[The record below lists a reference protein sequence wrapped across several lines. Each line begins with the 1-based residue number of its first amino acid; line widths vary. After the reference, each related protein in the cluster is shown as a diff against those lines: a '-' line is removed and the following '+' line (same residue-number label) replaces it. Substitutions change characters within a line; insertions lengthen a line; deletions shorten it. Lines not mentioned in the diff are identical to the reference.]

1 MTKKRDNNVG
11 RRKTQKLGT
20 NNDGFIQCV
29 IMVWLSIIYTFKLGV
44 LMLGELNTMREKVDV
59 RTRVETLYL
68 PSLSMPQ

>member
-1 MTKKRDNNVG
+1 MG

-20 NNDGFIQCV
+20 NNDGFFQFV
-29 IMVWLSIIYTFKLGV
+29 IMVQLSIIYTFKLGV
-44 LMLGELNTMREKVDV
+44 LMLEELNMMREKVDV

>member
-1 MTKKRDNNVG
+1 MTQKRGNNVG

-20 NNDGFIQCV
+20 NNDGFFQFV
-29 IMVWLSIIYTFKLGV
+29 IMVQLSIIYTFKLGV
-44 LMLGELNTMREKVDV
+44 LMLEELNTMREKVDV

>member
-1 MTKKRDNNVG
+1 MTQKRGNNVG

-20 NNDGFIQCV
+20 NNDGFFQFV
-29 IMVWLSIIYTFKLGV
+29 IMVQLSIIYTFKLGV
-44 LMLGELNTMREKVDV
+44 LMLEELNMMREKVDV

>member
-1 MTKKRDNNVG
+1 MTQKRDNNVG
-11 RRKTQKLGT
+11 RWKTQKLGT
-20 NNDGFIQCV
+20 NNDGFNQFV

>member
-1 MTKKRDNNVG
+1 MTQKRDNNVG

-20 NNDGFIQCV
+20 NNDGFIPFV
-29 IMVWLSIIYTFKLGV
+29 IVVWLSIIYTFKLEV
-44 LMLGELNTMREKVDV
+44 LMLGELNMMREKVDV

>member
-1 MTKKRDNNVG
+1 MTQKRDNNVG
-11 RRKTQKLGT
+11 RWKTQKLGT
-20 NNDGFIQCV
+20 NNDGFIPFV
-29 IMVWLSIIYTFKLGV
+29 IMVWLSIIYTLKLGV